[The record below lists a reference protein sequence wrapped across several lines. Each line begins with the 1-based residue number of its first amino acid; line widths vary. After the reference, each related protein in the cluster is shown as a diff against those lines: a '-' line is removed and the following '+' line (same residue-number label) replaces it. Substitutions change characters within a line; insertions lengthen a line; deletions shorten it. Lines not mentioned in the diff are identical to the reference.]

1 MHHGTSATDWI
12 VGSLEGFHKY
22 CQILTVPSTIIVMSA
37 RLVSTDVTGNQVV
50 LEWLVYFS
58 TTVFSPLLNTCLPKC
73 IATHWSFQIEFV
85 TISANKVGAQL
96 TKTGISICS
105 DSFTKVLG
113 WYVEF
118 FFFLL
123 LSCRERKKSKEIQ
136 RTSSF
141 APIGSGV
148 CTSLIFRSK
157 RNGNLCSFEKWI

>member
-1 MHHGTSATDWI
+1 MDIYKVITVGFLSSQEQIYTGWAKMHHGTSATDWI

-22 CQILTVPSTIIVMSA
+22 CQILTVLSTIIAMSA

-50 LEWLVYFS
+50 LELLVYFS

-118 FFFLL
+118 FFSYYYLV
-123 LSCRERKKSKEIQ
+123 EKEKNQKKSNALQ
-136 RTSSF
+136 
-141 APIGSGV
+141 V
-148 CTSLIFRSK
+148 L
-157 RNGNLCSFEKWI
+157 LQ